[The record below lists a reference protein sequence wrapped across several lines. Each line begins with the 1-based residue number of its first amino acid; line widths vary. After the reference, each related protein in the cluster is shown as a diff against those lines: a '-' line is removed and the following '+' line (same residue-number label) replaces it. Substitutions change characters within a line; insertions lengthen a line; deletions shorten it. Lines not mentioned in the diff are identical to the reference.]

1 MRRWRRRVV
10 VLLLLVLVAATVRL
24 FVLPRTD
31 APRDVDAVVVL
42 GGQGDRLG
50 EGLRLVRAGFAKQ
63 LVVSMPGQGCPT
75 AGSLPGIQVRCFS
88 PDPRTTQGEAR
99 YTAALVRSEGWHSV
113 IVVSTTDQVTRAR
126 LRLRRCTGVTAG
138 YVATPPANWPR
149 AVAYEWGALVKAL
162 TLQRS
167 C

>member
-10 VLLLLVLVAATVRL
+10 VLLLLIVVAATVGL

-31 APRDVDAVVVL
+31 APHHVDAVVVL
-42 GGQGDRLG
+42 GGQGDRRG
-50 EGLRLVRAGFAKQ
+50 EGVRLVRAGFAKQ
-63 LVVSMPGQGCPT
+63 LVVSTPGQGCPA
-75 AGSLPGIQVRCFS
+75 AGSLPGIRVRCFS

-99 YTAALVRSEGWHSV
+99 YTAALVRSEGWHSI

-126 LRLRRCTGVTAG
+126 LRFRRCTNVTAG
-138 YVATPPANWPR
+138 YVATPPTNWPR
-149 AVAYEWGALVKAL
+149 SIAYEWGALVKAL
-162 TLQRS
+162 ALQRS